1 MGTSKS
7 FDELGDKMNLAAQN
21 IRDAR
26 REGFQIAER
35 RLKPKFLSQAR
46 AAAGADRKLSGAP
59 QRGELDADFK
69 IIDGFTST
77 ILFVNPVGPWGIR
90 DDTDKAGKTRAHTI
104 IVKNRNALQ
113 FKDADGGTIYRA
125 VTQHPGSDR
134 SNFWERARDD
144 AFALSTKQ
152 IPADAIQALQ
162 YALAGSGFKSRM

>member
-46 AAAGADRKLSGAP
+46 AAAGADRRLSGAP

-77 ILFVNPVGPWGIR
+77 ILFVNPVGPWGLR

-104 IVKNRNALQ
+104 VAKNAPALQ
-113 FKDADGGTIYRA
+113 FKDVGGEMIYRIS
-125 VTQHPGSDR
+125 VQHPGSTR